1 MEKPKYF
8 DMLADYLVNQ
18 TEQELESRLEEVTK
32 ELCDIP
38 ASKNLTASDIENI
51 SDNYQ
56 FNLELSEYKSELK
69 LEMDCIRYQQY
80 LNAKNESELNSFEVE
95 NC

>member
-8 DMLADYLVNQ
+8 DMLADYLANQ
-18 TEQELESRLEEVTK
+18 TEQELENRLEEITT

-38 ASKNLTASDIENI
+38 TSKNLTSSDIENI

-56 FNLELSEYKSELK
+56 LYKSELR
-69 LEMDCIRYQQY
+69 LEMNCIKYQQY

>member
-1 MEKPKYF
+1 MEKPRYF
-8 DMLADYLVNQ
+8 DMLADYLVSQ
-18 TEQELESRLEEVTK
+18 TEQELENRLKEITEELSNAPT
-32 ELCDIP
+32 
-38 ASKNLTASDIENI
+38 SKNLTASDIEDV

-69 LEMDCIRYQQY
+69 LEMNCIKYQQY
-80 LNAKNESELNSFEVE
+80 LNAKNESELNSFEAE

>member
-1 MEKPKYF
+1 MKKPKYF

-18 TEQELESRLEEVTK
+18 TEQELENRLEEITK
-32 ELCDIP
+32 ELCDISP
-38 ASKNLTASDIENI
+38 SKNLTASDIENI

-69 LEMDCIRYQQY
+69 LEMNCIRYQQY
-80 LNAKNESELNSFEVE
+80 LNAKN
-95 NC
+95 